1 MEVANRVGFR
11 LKRHDALQRDKSNW
25 FLFGGNCWDVVRIAI
40 KHWLTGG
47 KKSGKFLE
55 GVKRKMP
62 QKNLAGME
70 RQRER

>member
-40 KHWLTGG
+40 KHWLTDG
-47 KKSGKFLE
+47 KKSRKFLE
-55 GVKRKMP
+55 GVKMENSRK
-62 QKNLAGME
+62 KLAGME
-70 RQRER
+70 KQRER